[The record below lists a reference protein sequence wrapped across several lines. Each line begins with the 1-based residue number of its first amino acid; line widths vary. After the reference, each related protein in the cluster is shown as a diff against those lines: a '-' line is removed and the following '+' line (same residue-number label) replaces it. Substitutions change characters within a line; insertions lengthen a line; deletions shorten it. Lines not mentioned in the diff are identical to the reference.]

1 MVRSCAKTLCAPESH
16 ANNSLGAILLTLNSL
31 LEKMPTFLKPFL
43 PQLQRTFAK
52 SLADTSSEVLRS
64 RAAKALGTL
73 ITLTPRIDPLIAEL
87 VAGSKTLDAGV
98 QNAMLQALYQ
108 VVSKAGSKM
117 SEASRASVLGL
128 IDNDIVSVD
137 ESMAITHARLL
148 GALVKSIPAGASAAG
163 LIKQRVLTP
172 NLNHASVLSLNSALL
187 ESPASLTESFPQET
201 PAIICQGI
209 SSNNSFISENCVLA
223 AGKYLLAK
231 ESTPS
236 LDASKSILEA
246 IAAVIQPGGPV
257 DSRRLALVVIRT
269 VSRKRNEIT
278 NRHLRLLAPPVFAGV
293 RDPVIPVK
301 LAAEAAF
308 LTLFAVV
315 ESENAV
321 FDQYIAGEALNPTM
335 KRSMQDYFKRV
346 ATRLGGQARERREA
360 EGGQGGLGLSNDE
373 REDEREIW
381 SVGKV
386 DLGEDT
392 FKDE

>member
-1 MVRSCAKTLCAPESH
+1 MLDLYAKFLYTFESY
-16 ANNSLGAILLTLNSL
+16 ANDVLGAILLTLNKL

-52 SLADTSSEVLRS
+52 SLADTSSEVLRT

-87 VAGSKTLDAGV
+87 VTGSKTPDAGV

-108 VVSKAGSKM
+108 VVSKAGPNM
-117 SEASRASVLGL
+117 NETSRASVLGL
-128 IDNDIVSVD
+128 IDNDTTGVD
-137 ESMAITHARLL
+137 DSMHITHARLL
-148 GALVKSIPAGASAAG
+148 GAFVKSLPNGASATG

-172 NLNHASVLSLNSALL
+172 NPNHASVLSLNSALL

-201 PAIICQGI
+201 LAIICQGI
-209 SSNNSFISENCVLA
+209 GSKDPFVSENCVLA
-223 AGKYLLAK
+223 AGKYLLI
-231 ESTPS
+231 EDNTPS
-236 LDASKSILEA
+236 LEASKSILEA
-246 IAAVIQPGGPV
+246 LASAVQPGSPV

-269 VSRKRNEIT
+269 VSRKRSNIT
-278 NRHLRLLAPPVFAGV
+278 NPHLRLLAPPVFASV

-308 LTLFAVV
+308 LTLFSVV
-315 ESENAV
+315 ESENSV
-321 FDQYIAGEALNPTM
+321 FDQYIARADLNSTV

-346 ATRLGGQARERREA
+346 ATRLGSQARERREA

-386 DLGEDT
+386 DLGEDA
-392 FKDE
+392 FRDD